1 MGLLHLDGLRAIR
14 EPPAVSVLMNSSKE
28 VKGQSARQKEE
39 WQVHKREGLIDGE
52 VASEDSQTLSDSQTL
67 FSTVDSQCL

>member
-1 MGLLHLDGLRAIR
+1 MGLLHLGELRAIR

-39 WQVHKREGLIDGE
+39 
-52 VASEDSQTLSDSQTL
+52 
-67 FSTVDSQCL
+67 